1 VFVPVALAILVAA
14 QLFDLL
20 SFMVMTGLHGM
31 GAEANP
37 IVVLLHQ
44 ELGLPGLT
52 IVKLG
57 VVVFGGAVF
66 VLLAPERRR
75 LAMTVIIYGI
85 AAGMIGGLSN
95 VATIYAY

>member
-1 VFVPVALAILVAA
+1 VFVPVSLAILLAA

-20 SFMVMTGLHGM
+20 SFMVMTRLHGM

-57 VVVFGGAVF
+57 VVLFGGAVF
-66 VLLAPERRR
+66 VMLAPKRRR
-75 LAMTVIIYGI
+75 LAMTVIFYGI